1 MRKPSAAVLVYNP
14 EAGRIRSRPGMIDR
28 LLTLLRE
35 RVGDV
40 EAAPTQG
47 PRTAGRIVRE
57 WIEKGAELVC
67 VAGGDGTVNEAAE
80 GISGAGVPLLVL
92 PAGTANVLSCEI
104 GAGNDAFRAASRLEQ
119 FVPVEFAPG
128 VLRNAQGERLFL
140 CMAGAG
146 LDARI
151 VRLVSPEWKR
161 RLGKLSYWQGGLAQL
176 GRRLETFEAEVD
188 GRSYECSFALLARV
202 RNYGGDLWIARHA
215 DLLEDRLAVVL
226 FEGRSSLRYVKY
238 FAGVL
243 LNRLEGMRGVRV
255 LDAQQVRIRLLSDPA
270 IDLQVDGEHAG
281 FAPAEAALSGRRIRL
296 LVPARF
302 AEAMR
307 ARARM
312 LETAVAEGARRGQA
326 GAGGPF
332 TGRAPGAAFRS
343 CPPFR

>member
-28 LLTLLRE
+28 LLTLLRQ
-35 RVGDV
+35 RVQNV
-40 EAAPTQG
+40 EAAPTEG
-47 PRTAGRIVRE
+47 PRTAGRVVSE
-57 WIEKGAELVC
+57 WIGRGADLVC

-80 GISGAGVPLLVL
+80 GIAGTGVPLLVL

-104 GAGNDAFRAASRLEQ
+104 GAGNDAVAVASRFEQ
-119 FVPVEFAPG
+119 LQPVEFAPG
-128 VLRNAQGERLFL
+128 VLRNDQGERLFL

-151 VRLVSPEWKR
+151 VRLVSPQWKR

-215 DLLEDRLAVVL
+215 NLLEDRLAVVL
-226 FEGRSSLRYVKY
+226 FEGRSSVRYVKF

-243 LNRLEGMRGVRV
+243 LNRLAGMSGVHV
-255 LDAQQVRIRLLSDPA
+255 LDAKQARIRLLSDA
-270 IDLQVDGEHAG
+270 MIDLQVDGEHAG
-281 FAPAEAALSGRRIRL
+281 FAPAEVALSGRRIRL
-296 LVPARF
+296 LAPPRF

-307 ARARM
+307 ARIH
-312 LETAVAEGARRGQA
+312 LSET
-326 GAGGPF
+326 
-332 TGRAPGAAFRS
+332 GAARGAQ
-343 CPPFR
+343 RG

>member
-14 EAGRIRSRPGMIDR
+14 EAGRIRSRPKMIDK
-28 LLTLLRE
+28 LLTPLRE
-35 RVGDV
+35 RVEHV
-40 EAAPTQG
+40 EAAPTEG
-47 PRTAGRIVRE
+47 PRTAGRVVRK

-80 GISGAGVPLLVL
+80 GIAGTGVPLLVL

-104 GAGNDAFRAASRLEQ
+104 GAGNDAVRVASRLEQ
-119 FVPVEFAPG
+119 FEPVEFAPG
-128 VLRNAQGERLFL
+128 VLRNAEGERLFL

-161 RLGKLSYWQGGLAQL
+161 RLGKLSYWQGGIAQL
-176 GRRLETFEAEVD
+176 GRRLETFEAEVE
-188 GRSYECSFALLARV
+188 GRRYECSFALLARV

-215 DLLEDRLAVVL
+215 NLLEDRLAVVL

-238 FAGVL
+238 FSGVL
-243 LNRLEGMRGVRV
+243 LNRLEGMSGVR
-255 LDAQQVRIRLLSDPA
+255 LLEAQQVKIRPLGDPM
-270 IDLQVDGEHAG
+270 IDLHVDGEHAG

-296 LVPARF
+296 LVPPRF

-307 ARARM
+307 ARIPV
-312 LETAVAEGARRGQA
+312 LEA
-326 GAGGPF
+326 GAA
-332 TGRAPGAAFRS
+332 RGAQGA
-343 CPPFR
+343 

>member
-1 MRKPSAAVLVYNP
+1 MRKPIAAVLVYNP
-14 EAGRIRSRPGMIDR
+14 EAGRIRSRPGMIGR

-35 RVGDV
+35 RVGSI
-40 EAAPTQG
+40 EAAPTEG
-47 PRTAGRIVRE
+47 PRTAGRVVRE
-57 WIEKGAELVC
+57 WIGRGAGLVC

-80 GISGAGVPLLVL
+80 GIAGTGVPLLVL

-104 GAGNDAFRAASRLEQ
+104 GAGNDAFRVASRLEQ
-119 FVPVEFAPG
+119 LQPVEFAPG

-215 DLLEDRLAVVL
+215 NLLEERLAAVL

-243 LNRLEGMRGVRV
+243 LNRLEGMKGVRV
-255 LDAQQVRIRLLSDPA
+255 LDARRVEIRRLSDAA

-281 FAPAEAALSGRRIRL
+281 FAPAQVCLSGRRIRL
-296 LVPARF
+296 LAPPQF

-307 ARARM
+307 ERREAR
-312 LETAVAEGARRGQA
+312 ETGAPISARRG
-326 GAGGPF
+326 
-332 TGRAPGAAFRS
+332 
-343 CPPFR
+343 